1 MARKDRIMGVLYGAG
16 PSHRSNRNQIFEYW
30 LQKKILLK
38 SDRSGRYAEYE
49 TVTALEPDRQL
60 IKLPLVLPPLDN
72 EPCNVNF
79 EGTITVF

>member
-79 EGTITVF
+79 ESTITVF